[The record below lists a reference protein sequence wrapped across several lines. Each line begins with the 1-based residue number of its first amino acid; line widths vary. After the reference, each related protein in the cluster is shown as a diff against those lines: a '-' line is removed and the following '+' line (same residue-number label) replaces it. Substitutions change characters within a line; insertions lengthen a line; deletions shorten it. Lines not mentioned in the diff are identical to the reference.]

1 MNEDRLD
8 FLLLGATGVTGMYCI
23 PVLHELS
30 EENGSNLT
38 WGVAARS
45 EKKVK
50 EVLSQV
56 GNKIGVDLS
65 STPIVL
71 ADVNDNES
79 LLKMARKT
87 KILINLCGP
96 YKTLGLPVVE
106 ACVIAGTHHLDIS
119 GEPEYIHSL
128 PAKFDNIAR
137 EKGIYIVS
145 ACGLDCLPSD
155 LGLTYLQ
162 EKFDGTLNSVV
173 VHANMW
179 FESRDDSPILNFG
192 TWESIVYAIK
202 HGLQF
207 KEIKKM
213 ICPEKNYNFQPM
225 LKVCHLPR
233 HSKIVNGWTMY
244 SVACDK
250 PVMEETQKYFYENEN
265 RRPVQVDMLVHVQT
279 FWNFFILQLI
289 SLTCICFASFRCGRW
304 LLLNYPHVFTAGNF
318 KAKDKKPSEETVE
331 NCWYQNTFYAE
342 GWKEKVTNKDQ
353 KFTTPPNK
361 SILAK
366 FKTRNPAY
374 RFSSYAIVAA
384 AITILTEKEKLPK
397 NGGVYSPGAAFNKTS
412 LMKYLINKCS
422 SFEIIEEKY
431 L

>member
-1 MNEDRLD
+1 MSEDRLD

-23 PVLHELS
+23 PVLQELS
-30 EENGSNLT
+30 KENGRNFT
-38 WGVAARS
+38 WGVAGRS
-45 EKKVK
+45 EKKIK
-50 EVLSQV
+50 DVLAQV
-56 GNKIGVDLS
+56 GDKIGVDLS

-71 ADVNDNES
+71 ADVNDDES

-96 YKTLGLPVVE
+96 YNTLGLPVVE

-119 GEPEYIHSL
+119 GEPEYINSL
-128 PAKFDNIAR
+128 PEKFNNIAK
-137 EKGIYIVS
+137 EKGLYIVS

-155 LGLTYLQ
+155 LGLTYLN

-179 FESRDDSPILNFG
+179 FESRDDGPIINFG
-192 TWESIVYAIK
+192 TWESFVYAVK

-207 KEIKKM
+207 KEMKKV
-213 ICPEKNYNFQPM
+213 ICPEKKYNFRPK

-233 HSKIVNGWTMY
+233 YSKTVNGWTMY

-250 PVMEETQKYFYENEN
+250 LVMEETQKFLYENEN

-279 FWNFFILQLI
+279 FWNFLTLQLI
-289 SLTCICFASFRCGRW
+289 LLLCMILAPFRCGRW
-304 LLLNYPHVFTAGNF
+304 LLLNYPHIFTAGYL
-318 KAKDKKPSEETVE
+318 KTKDKTPSEETVE
-331 NCWYQNTFYAE
+331 NCWYQNTFYGE
-342 GWKEKVTNKDQ
+342 GWKEKLTDKDQ
-353 KFTTPPNK
+353 EFTVPPNK
-361 SILAK
+361 SILAR

-384 AITILTEKEKLPK
+384 AIMISSEKEKLPK
-397 NGGVYSPGAAFNKTS
+397 NGGVYSPGAAFSKTS
-412 LMKYLINKCS
+412 LMEYLINKCC
-422 SFEIIEEKY
+422 SFEIIEEKD